1 MTSDELKTARATLGY
16 SQADL
21 SAAMQT
27 PKRTIQDWEGG
38 KCRLPGWLSVMMELL
53 IEKDERVMGEI
64 REQVEARVRGEKRGQ
79 EAGDGDRA
87 V

>member
-1 MTSDELKTARATLGY
+1 MTSDELKAARATLGY

-21 SAAMQT
+21 SAAMRT

-38 KCRLPGWLSVMMELL
+38 KCRLPGMLGVLLELL

-64 REQVEARVRGEKRGQ
+64 RKQVEGRVKGEVSGRLKTEG
-79 EAGDGDRA
+79 
-87 V
+87 